1 MVMEKKD
8 NSRSGKSQGI
18 SPQVRENLIC
28 WKEFKEKYNFKTTC
42 KHVVCFFSLL
52 LLFSTM

>member
-28 WKEFKEKYNFKTTC
+28 WKEFKEKYNFKRTC